1 MTLKEFGIKLKQE
14 LQSNGSHENIECIAK
29 KINDASIDGKALS
42 NEQKN
47 ELLGYIANDYTKDGK
62 VILKESDNSQWLK
75 TMSVLKAIL
84 NNSKS

>member
-14 LQSNGSHENIECIAK
+14 LQSNGSYENIECIAK
-29 KINDASIDGKALS
+29 RINDASIDGKALS